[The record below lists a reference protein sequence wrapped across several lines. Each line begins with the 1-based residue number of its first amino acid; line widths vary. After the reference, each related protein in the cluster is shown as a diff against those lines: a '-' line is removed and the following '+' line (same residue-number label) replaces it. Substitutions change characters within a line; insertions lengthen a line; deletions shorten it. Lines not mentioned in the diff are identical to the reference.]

1 MIKKVAFYTFS
12 PTISALE
19 HYRVYSPLVHAGIE
33 VLEGVK
39 QGQTNLAIISES
51 DLVLFQRDFANHFE
65 AYQDVIQEARKLNKP
80 VVLDLDDDAGKAFLG
95 PAPQAKHAAASS
107 KGTRCTVR

>member
-80 VVLDLDDDAGKAFLG
+80 VVLDLDDDLL
-95 PAPQAKHAAASS
+95 
-107 KGTRCTVR
+107 